1 MTFSCIEMQAI
12 VDKEVS
18 QLLTKQEA
26 EEQLASLKQRREALQ
41 VERDGKQQQRSQL
54 ELQLMRFDAQK
65 PHSSALAESSLASS
79 HQAGAQQDDRNSHQ
93 GQGCSG
99 SSPDDGLWSH
109 ELHQQEHEAHQ
120 PHEPASLSLE
130 QGRREEE
137 ELRRQ
142 AQALD
147 DAVDTC
153 QAQMQYL
160 DSRVAECK
168 TVSTIQHIGYSLT
181 EKGSSL
187 HTLRNACRFRNSQMG
202 LQRSSCLPHC
212 Q

>member
-1 MTFSCIEMQAI
+1 MTFDCIEMQAI

-41 VERDGKQQQRSQL
+41 AERDGKQQQRSQL

-65 PHSSALAESSLASS
+65 PALAESWLASS

-99 SSPDDGLWSH
+99 SSPDDGLGSH
-109 ELHQQEHEAHQ
+109 ELHQQKHEAHQ

-160 DSRVAECK
+160 DSRAAECK

-187 HTLRNACRFRNSQMG
+187 HTLQCM
-202 LQRSSCLPHC
+202 
-212 Q
+212 